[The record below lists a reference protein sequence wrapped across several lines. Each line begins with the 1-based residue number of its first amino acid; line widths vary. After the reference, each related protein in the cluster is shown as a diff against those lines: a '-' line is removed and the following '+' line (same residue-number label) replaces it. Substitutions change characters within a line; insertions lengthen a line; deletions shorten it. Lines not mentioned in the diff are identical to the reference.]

1 MRTKK
6 GIMVSLW
13 MLKSPLEILLNVQL
27 QVKIFQKTD
36 PIPKLVCY
44 QDHASQSSQ
53 ANTYHSISRIS
64 YNFFSLAFVNSDH
77 NSGLNLN
84 GTLWPSWKLCVN
96 WIVLLR
102 VHLERSILVWQN
114 AGNHPIMDSDWNVAA
129 QTLCIF
135 KQQTTLSMGLPAW

>member
-1 MRTKK
+1 MFALRDLSVYQNIITRWKLVTHENKK
-6 GIMVSLW
+6 GDNGEFMDA
-13 MLKSPLEILLNVQL
+13 EISAGNLVNVQL

-44 QDHASQSSQ
+44 QDHASQSCL

-84 GTLWPSWKLCVN
+84 GTL
-96 WIVLLR
+96 
-102 VHLERSILVWQN
+102 
-114 AGNHPIMDSDWNVAA
+114 
-129 QTLCIF
+129 
-135 KQQTTLSMGLPAW
+135 